1 LNKKIQKEVKIEP
14 HIHKK
19 LEKMSETNNIYS
31 QKLEN
36 LETILNEKSLT
47 FCIIGI
53 GRVGLPT
60 ALSFAKAGFETI
72 GLDINTN
79 LVDSINSGKY
89 PLPDE
94 PVFGEIFDTVITN
107 KKFRATT
114 SLEESIPN
122 SDVIILCLPTPMDDE
137 NIPDYSALESVSKN
151 LNKYLKKNSLVI
163 VESTVE
169 PGFIENEFIQ
179 NIEGNDKT
187 KIAAQDF
194 GVAVCPE
201 NANPGEIYHDFT
213 NLPRLVAGID
223 EKSFQFTHD
232 IYKHVFNVKLIT
244 MPNCRSANA
253 VKLTTNVFRDINI
266 AFVNE
271 LAILYEKLGIDV
283 WTVLEAAKN
292 KYNFQIHLPGPGVG
306 GPCLPVNSYQFLN
319 TERKLGANI
328 LNIIRAARN
337 TNEYMSK
344 HVISLL
350 HDSLKEKNI
359 KIENSIVTVLG
370 ISYKPNVNDVQ
381 IAPSKQIISLLKKET
396 SEVRIF
402 DPFFK
407 STDVFSHQTMEN
419 LNDALENSDALIL
432 VTAHDEFRDLD
443 LEKIKEI
450 MRNPILIDCQGI
462 IDSKKAKLSGFTFKG
477 IGRGEI

>member
-1 LNKKIQKEVKIEP
+1 ML
-14 HIHKK
+14 
-19 LEKMSETNNIYS
+19 ETNNIYL
-31 QKLEN
+31 QKPEN
-36 LETILNEKSLT
+36 LGNLLRDKSLT

-60 ALSFAKAGFETI
+60 ALSFANAGFQTI
-72 GLDINTN
+72 GLDINTD
-79 LVDSINSGKY
+79 LVESINSKKY

-94 PVFGEIFDTVITN
+94 PVFGKIFDTVLSN

-114 SLEESIPN
+114 SLEESIPH

-137 NIPDYSALESVSKN
+137 NIPDYSALESVSKT
-151 LNKYLKKNSLVI
+151 LNKFLSKNSLVI

-169 PGFIENEFIQ
+169 PGFIEYEFTT
-179 NIEGNDKT
+179 NIEGENKT
-187 KIAAQDF
+187 LLAGKDF

-232 IYKHVFNVKLIT
+232 IYKYVFNVKLID

-271 LAILYEKLGIDV
+271 LAILYEKLGIDI
-283 WTVLEAAKN
+283 WTVLDAAKN

-319 TERKLGANI
+319 TERKLGGNI
-328 LNIIRAARN
+328 LNIIRAARKS
-337 TNEYMSK
+337 NEYMSQ
-344 HVISLL
+344 HVVNLINT
-350 HDSLKEKNI
+350 SLKEKNI
-359 KIENSIVTVLG
+359 NIEDSIITILG
-370 ISYKPNVNDVQ
+370 ISYKPNVSDVQ
-381 IAPSKQIISLLKKET
+381 IAPSKKIISLLEKQA
-396 SEVRIF
+396 SEIRIY

-407 STDVFSHQTMEN
+407 STNVFSHNTMKNMNE
-419 LNDALENSDALIL
+419 ALMNSDVLVL
-432 VTAHDEFRDLD
+432 VTGHDEFRELD
-443 LEKIKEI
+443 LEEIRKIMK
-450 MRNPILIDCQGI
+450 NPILIDCQGI

-477 IGRGEI
+477 IGRGEV